1 MASATSQVAPP
12 AAGAVAAG
20 ATRPARGAP
29 RAGWALG
36 AVLLVQAGLSVR
48 LVWTGTADQD
58 EAGYLWAGHLEW
70 AHWVHAAPVPD
81 LGAALSGAPVAY
93 PLVGA
98 LADGAGGLTAARIL
112 SLGLM
117 LGVTVL
123 LWATTARLYGR
134 RAALLACALFAT
146 LAGTQFLGSAGHRG
160 RARAAPAG
168 PGRLARGAGR

>member
-1 MASATSQVAPP
+1 VVSAVSQVAPP

-20 ATRPARGAP
+20 ATRRARGAP

-81 LGAALSGAPVAY
+81 LGASLPGAPVAY

-98 LADGAGGLTAARIL
+98 LVDGA
-112 SLGLM
+112 
-117 LGVTVL
+117 
-123 LWATTARLYGR
+123 
-134 RAALLACALFAT
+134 
-146 LAGTQFLGSAGHRG
+146 
-160 RARAAPAG
+160 
-168 PGRLARGAGR
+168 